1 MKTSHL
7 LLACCLLASVGALAG
22 FTHAGLEIRG
32 LGISAAPAKFAKD
45 SAGSSILKDHKAV
58 TVKENPAAKEKL
70 QALGPIYPI
79 AEPDLLELFME
90 RINQLKSSGQYQKRF
105 DQEKQKIA
113 ELMRNP
119 PAVVGLAKAQEI
131 RIWPLEASIPET
143 LPESL
148 LRQAA
153 SVEMPRI
160 SRELIFIDGTDREEL
175 DAAKAIAEKRPD
187 SRIVLVNGSIGEA
200 SRTLNRRIFFDQGG
214 SLTRLFG
221 IHATPAILFNGTDGP
236 SGMEF
241 PPQEVQSV
249 LSNPL

>member
-22 FTHAGLEIRG
+22 FTHAGLEIRS
-32 LGISAAPAKFAKD
+32 LGISAVPTETAKGI
-45 SAGSSILKDHKAV
+45 AGSSMLKDHKAA
-58 TVKENPAAKEKL
+58 TVKEKPK
-70 QALGPIYPI
+70 ALGPTYPI

-153 SVEMPRI
+153 AVELPRI
-160 SRELIFIDGTDREEL
+160 SRELIFIDGTDKEEL
-175 DAAKAIAEKRPD
+175 DAAKAIAAQRPD
-187 SRIVLVNGSIGEA
+187 SRVVLVNGNISEA

-221 IHATPAILFNGTDGP
+221 IRATPAILFNDTDGP

-241 PPQEVQSV
+241 PPQDVQSV
-249 LSNPL
+249 LSNLH

>member
-7 LLACCLLASVGALAG
+7 LLACCLLASVGAVAG

-32 LGISAAPAKFAKD
+32 LGISAAPAESAKGI
-45 SAGSSILKDHKAV
+45 AGSSMLKNHKAAA
-58 TVKENPAAKEKL
+58 VKENSAVKEKPK
-70 QALGPIYPI
+70 ALGPTYPI

-119 PAVVGLAKAQEI
+119 PAVAGLTKTQEI

-153 SVEMPRI
+153 SVELPRI
-160 SRELIFIDGTDREEL
+160 SRELIFIDGTDKEEL
-175 DAAKAIAEKRPD
+175 NAAKAIAEKRPD

-241 PPQEVQSV
+241 PPHDVQSV
-249 LSNPL
+249 LSNLH

>member
-7 LLACCLLASVGALAG
+7 LLACCLLASIGTLAG

-32 LGISAAPAKFAKD
+32 LGISASPAESVGCSMGKD
-45 SAGSSILKDHKAV
+45 LKAA
-58 TVKENPAAKEKL
+58 AAKENLAARKRP
-70 QALGPIYPI
+70 QALGPTYPI

-90 RINQLKSSGQYQKRF
+90 RINELKSSGQYQKRF

-153 SVEMPRI
+153 SVELPRI
-160 SRELIFIDGTDREEL
+160 SRELIFIDGTDKEEL
-175 DAAKAIAEKRPD
+175 DAAKDITAQRPD
-187 SRIVLVNGSIGEA
+187 ARVVLVNGSIGEA

-214 SLTRLFG
+214 SLTRLFD
-221 IHATPAILFNGTDGP
+221 IHATPAILFYSTDGP

-249 LSNPL
+249 LSNLH

>member
-32 LGISAAPAKFAKD
+32 LGISSPPAEAVKE
-45 SAGSSILKDHKAV
+45 SAGSSVVKDLKGASA
-58 TVKENPAAKEKL
+58 KENLAATKKP
-70 QALGPIYPI
+70 QTLGPTYPI

-90 RINQLKSSGQYQKRF
+90 RINDLKSSGQYQKRF
-105 DQEKQKIA
+105 EQEKQKIA
-113 ELMRNP
+113 KLMRNP
-119 PAVVGLAKAQEI
+119 QPVVGLAKAQEI

-153 SVEMPRI
+153 SVELPRI
-160 SRELIFIDGTDREEL
+160 SRELIFIDGTDKEEL
-175 DAAKAIAEKRPD
+175 DAAKTLAAQRPD
-187 SRIVLVNGSIGEA
+187 SRVVLVNGSIGQT

-221 IHATPAILFNGTDGP
+221 IHATPAILFNGSDGP

-241 PPQEVQSV
+241 PPQEVKSV
-249 LSNPL
+249 LPYLL

>member
-32 LGISAAPAKFAKD
+32 LGISVPPAETIKESD
-45 SAGSSILKDHKAV
+45 GSSMGKDPKAA
-58 TVKENPAAKEKL
+58 AAKENL
-70 QALGPIYPI
+70 ALRERPQALGPTYPI

-90 RINQLKSSGQYQKRF
+90 RISELKSSGQYQKRF

-153 SVEMPRI
+153 SVELPRI
-160 SRELIFIDGTDREEL
+160 SRELIFIDGTDKEEL
-175 DAAKAIAEKRPD
+175 DAAKAIAAQRPD
-187 SRIVLVNGSIGEA
+187 SRIVLVNGSIAET
-200 SRTLNRRIFFDQGG
+200 SRALNRRIFFDQGG

-221 IHATPAILFNGTDGP
+221 IHATPAILFNGTDRP

-241 PPQEVQSV
+241 PPQEVRSV
-249 LSNPL
+249 LSNLH

>member
-79 AEPDLLELFME
+79 AEPDLLELFIE

-113 ELMRNP
+113 ELM
-119 PAVVGLAKAQEI
+119 L
-131 RIWPLEASIPET
+131 
-143 LPESL
+143 SL
-148 LRQAA
+148 
-153 SVEMPRI
+153 
-160 SRELIFIDGTDREEL
+160 
-175 DAAKAIAEKRPD
+175 
-187 SRIVLVNGSIGEA
+187 
-200 SRTLNRRIFFDQGG
+200 
-214 SLTRLFG
+214 
-221 IHATPAILFNGTDGP
+221 IHI
-236 SGMEF
+236 
-241 PPQEVQSV
+241 
-249 LSNPL
+249 

>member
-7 LLACCLLASVGALAG
+7 LLTCCLLASVGALAG

-32 LGISAAPAKFAKD
+32 LGISAPAAE
-45 SAGSSILKDHKAV
+45 
-58 TVKENPAAKEKL
+58 TVKESPDSSMVKDLKAAATKENLAAKEKP
-70 QALGPIYPI
+70 QALGPTYPI

-90 RINQLKSSGQYQKRF
+90 RINELKSSGQYQKRF

-119 PAVVGLAKAQEI
+119 PAVVGLAKAREI

-153 SVEMPRI
+153 SVELPKI
-160 SRELIFIDGTDREEL
+160 SRELIFIDGTDKEEL
-175 DAAKAIAEKRPD
+175 DAAKAITAQRAD
-187 SRIVLVNGSIGEA
+187 SRVVLVNGSIGEA
-200 SRTLNRRIFFDQGG
+200 SRILNRRIFFDQGG

-221 IHATPAILFNGTDGP
+221 IHATPAILFNGKDGP

-241 PPQEVQSV
+241 PPQEVKSV
-249 LSNPL
+249 LPYLL

>member
-32 LGISAAPAKFAKD
+32 LGISAAPAKPTKD
-45 SAGSSILKDHKAV
+45 SAASSILQGHKAA
-58 TVKENPAAKEKL
+58 AAKENL
-70 QALGPIYPI
+70 AARERPQALGPTYPI

-90 RINQLKSSGQYQKRF
+90 RISELKSSGQYQKRF

-131 RIWPLEASIPET
+131 RIWPLDASIPET

-153 SVEMPRI
+153 SVELPRI
-160 SRELIFIDGTDREEL
+160 SRELIFIDGTDKEEL
-175 DAAKAIAEKRPD
+175 DAAKAIAAQRPD
-187 SRIVLVNGSIGEA
+187 ARVVRVNGSIGET

-221 IHATPAILFNGTDGP
+221 IHATPAILFNGSDGP

-241 PPQEVQSV
+241 PSQEVQSV
-249 LSNPL
+249 LSNLH

>member
-32 LGISAAPAKFAKD
+32 LGISAAPAESVKD
-45 SAGSSILKDHKAV
+45 SAGSSMLKGHKAT
-58 TVKENPAAKEKL
+58 TVKDNLAAKEKP
-70 QALGPIYPI
+70 QTLGPTYPI
-79 AEPDLLELFME
+79 TEPDLLELFME
-90 RINQLKSSGQYQKRF
+90 RINQLKSSGQYHTRF
-105 DQEKQKIA
+105 DQEKQNIA

-131 RIWPLEASIPET
+131 RIWPLEASIPEA

-153 SVEMPRI
+153 AVELPRI
-160 SRELIFIDGTDREEL
+160 PRELIFIDGTDKAEL
-175 DAAKAIAEKRPD
+175 DAAKAIAAQRSD
-187 SRIVLVNGSIGEA
+187 SRVVLVNGSIGET
-200 SRTLNRRIFFDQGG
+200 SHTLNRRIFFDQGG

-241 PPQEVQSV
+241 PPREVQSV
-249 LSNPL
+249 LSNLL

>member
-32 LGISAAPAKFAKD
+32 LGIATARTEAAND
-45 SAGSSILKDHKAV
+45 SAGSSMAKSLKAPA
-58 TVKENPAAKEKL
+58 VKENPSAKEKL
-70 QALGPIYPI
+70 LALGPTYPI

-90 RINQLKSSGQYQKRF
+90 KINQLKSSGQYQKRF
-105 DQEKQKIA
+105 NQEKQKIA
-113 ELMRNP
+113 ELLRNP
-119 PAVVGLAKAQEI
+119 PAVEGLTKAKET

-153 SVEMPRI
+153 AVELPKI
-160 SRELIFIDGTDREEL
+160 SRELIFIDGTDKEEL
-175 DAAKAIAEKRPD
+175 DAAKAITAQRPD
-187 SRIVLVNGSIGEA
+187 SRVVLVNGSIGDA
-200 SRTLNRRIFFDQGG
+200 SRNLNRRIFFDQGG
-214 SLTRLFG
+214 SLTRFFG

-249 LSNPL
+249 LSNLL

>member
-7 LLACCLLASVGALAG
+7 LVTCCLLASVGALAG

-32 LGISAAPAKFAKD
+32 LGISAPPAE
-45 SAGSSILKDHKAV
+45 SVGSSMGKDLKAAAA
-58 TVKENPAAKEKL
+58 KENLAAKEKP
-70 QALGPIYPI
+70 QALGPTYPI

-90 RINQLKSSGQYQKRF
+90 RINELKSSGQYQKRF

-119 PAVVGLAKAQEI
+119 PAVVGLAKAKET
-131 RIWPLEASIPET
+131 RTWPLEASIPET

-153 SVEMPRI
+153 SVELPRI
-160 SRELIFIDGTDREEL
+160 SRELIFIDGTDKEEL
-175 DAAKAIAEKRPD
+175 DAAKAIAAQRPD
-187 SRIVLVNGSIGEA
+187 SRVVLVNGSIGET

-221 IHATPAILFNGTDGP
+221 IHATPAILFNGSDGP

-241 PPQEVQSV
+241 LPQEVKSI
-249 LSNPL
+249 LPNLL